1 MMIKKKSAI
10 MTFYYLI
17 AVDKTVSD
25 EEIDIFE
32 SIANEIDPD
41 FYNVYKDSLNDDYRN
56 QIEKLIDEEDF
67 YDVILEGVDKVLFQ
81 ELSEGEQGVSSRHLL
96 WNLLVVAFCDGNYS
110 IEERRLIKHI
120 VRMLD
125 IEKDIFLEME
135 QLMKANVAVGNEL
148 EAIERSDK
156 PYNEIRPMVEEL
168 EKRREVI
175 VTSAKALIEDE
186 LYIPVSKMEIQKNQ
200 MLEDTKEAAQKA
212 ASNVANFVSP
222 LTNTVTPIAT
232 NINDQ
237 TKKLLGNIM
246 TKKNKFFT

>member
-25 EEIDIFE
+25 EEIDTFE
-32 SIANEIDPD
+32 SIAKEIDPD
-41 FYNVYKDSLNDDYRN
+41 FYNLYKDSLDEDYRN

-67 YDVILEGVDKVLFQ
+67 YDVMLEGVDKILFQ
-81 ELSEGEQGVSSRHLL
+81 ELSEGELGISSRLLL

-148 EAIERSDK
+148 KAIERSDK

>member
-1 MMIKKKSAI
+1 M
-10 MTFYYLI
+10 
-17 AVDKTVSD
+17 
-25 EEIDIFE
+25 
-32 SIANEIDPD
+32 
-41 FYNVYKDSLNDDYRN
+41 
-56 QIEKLIDEEDF
+56 
-67 YDVILEGVDKVLFQ
+67 LEGVDKILFQ
-81 ELSEGEQGVSSRHLL
+81 ELSEGELGISSRLLL

-148 EAIERSDK
+148 KAIERSDK